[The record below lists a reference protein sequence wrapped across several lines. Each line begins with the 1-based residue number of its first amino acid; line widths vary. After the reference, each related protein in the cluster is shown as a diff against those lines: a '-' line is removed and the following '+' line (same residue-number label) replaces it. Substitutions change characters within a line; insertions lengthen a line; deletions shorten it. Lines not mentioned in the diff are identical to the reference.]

1 MNNIATKKGRK
12 EEGQVN
18 LWIREGSGTTW
29 YTIITAGGWVLF
41 GVLVYFWA
49 R

>member
-1 MNNIATKKGRK
+1 MKNIVRKGGRK
-12 EEGQVN
+12 DEGQVN
-18 LWIREGSGTTW
+18 LGMREGSGAMW